1 MIVALSHATSPSDPL
16 SRRCRGT
23 RAAGAGRPGV
33 AFALVWLALS
43 SASACATASSSSK
56 VDGSFVYVAP
66 FVDETPGM
74 EVGFLL
80 TQTVQ
85 ETLYAR
91 APRRFLVVFD
101 DAACAVDGTVIAVD
115 DVAGEGEG
123 KRDVVVSARA
133 VVVDKAGRVRHDTGV
148 SRRAARYAVSTDP
161 EETARRRERARVI
174 ATSTVGRALVDD
186 ILRMP

>member
-1 MIVALSHATSPSDPL
+1 MVLA
-16 SRRCRGT
+16 
-23 RAAGAGRPGV
+23 
-33 AFALVWLALS
+33 LALS
-43 SASACATASSSSK
+43 SSLSACATASSAK
-56 VDGSFVYVAP
+56 ADGTFVYVAP

-101 DAACAVDGTVIAVD
+101 DAACAVDGTVVAVD
-115 DVAGEGEG
+115 DVAYQGDQ
-123 KRDVVVSARA
+123 RDVVVSARA
-133 VVVDKAGRVRHDTGV
+133 VVVDKAGRVRHDTGLTG
-148 SRRAARYAVSTDP
+148 RAARYAVSSDP
-161 EETARRRERARVI
+161 LETARRRERARVI